1 MRSLSALAV
10 VLLSVAF
17 GTAADLKDV
26 DPNVFPKDDPRAKE
40 LPKMMW
46 ADATKRMKEAN
57 LRESKAF
64 ADVTT
69 KEQWEKYRDVRIAK
83 LKESLGAWPD
93 APKDMKVKVTRE
105 IEGDGFVIHNTVY
118 ESRPGL
124 WVAANL
130 YLPAKPPEKMPG
142 IIIAHAHHGGKS
154 GGELQDMGMTWARAG
169 VAVIV
174 PDQLGYGERRQHD
187 FHSDKDYDKPFR
199 AGRQDYYFRYNS
211 NLQLSAAGES
221 LMGWMA
227 WDLMRG
233 VDVLLKQKNIDKD
246 RIIMMGSVA
255 GGGDPVGVAAAL
267 DNRIA
272 CVVPFNF
279 GGWQPESS
287 VLENPDR
294 DFAWFGEGY
303 WESTRGLKN
312 GARDG
317 FAHFVIV
324 GSVAPRKVIY
334 AHEFAWDAKTDP
346 AWPRLQKVFGFYD
359 AKDALRVAHGKGSV
373 RGPGG
378 PDNTHCNHIG
388 AVHRKMIYPALKD
401 WFGMPVPEEY
411 SKRRTGDELRC
422 WTEEA
427 KKELKPKK
435 LHEVIGQLNEK
446 ERLAEL
452 VMGSFPKGH
461 PLPQNFP
468 DLPREERR
476 ALLGNAWAK
485 ILGGIEPAEK
495 PKLIEGK
502 SEDVASGRLR
512 RFALEVDAGI
522 LVPFVLLTPKDAKEK
537 NAVVVM
543 VAQGGK
549 AAFLK
554 QRGEVIEAFLKAG
567 VAVCLV
573 DVRGTGESQPGD
585 GSPGRGGSRTS
596 VSQTS
601 LILGQPV
608 LGAQLRDLR
617 TVIRWLQDHKELNGK
632 KLAVWGDSFARVN
645 PVGTRFAVPLDA
657 PDLPHYGEPGGAT
670 LALLAGFY
678 EGGVKAIYTHGGILT
693 TALILDSPYV
703 YVPHE
708 AIIPDWHRLGDRA
721 ALAIYCPQPHEQSGH
736 ISGRNVGRNEPPLTA
751 NAEWVVEKLRAK

>member
-10 VLLSVAF
+10 ALLAAAF
-17 GTAADLKDV
+17 CQAADLKDV
-26 DPNVFPKDDPRAKE
+26 DPNVFPKDDPRAKD

-46 ADATKRMKEAN
+46 ADATRRMKEAN

-64 ADVTT
+64 AEVTT
-69 KEQWEKYRDVRIAK
+69 KEQWEKYRDARIAK
-83 LKESLGAWPD
+83 LKESLGAWPEP
-93 APKDMKVKVTRE
+93 PKDMKVKVTKE
-105 IEGDGFVIHNTVY
+105 IEGDGFVIHNVVF

-130 YLPAKPPEKMPG
+130 YLPKVAPAKMPG
-142 IIIAHAHHGGKS
+142 IVIAHAHHGGKT

-187 FHSDKDYDKPFR
+187 FHTDKDYDKPFR

-227 WDLMRG
+227 WDLMRC
-233 VDVLLKQKNIDKD
+233 VDVLLRQKNIDKD

-255 GGGDPVGVAAAL
+255 GGGDPVGVTAAL

-294 DFAWFGEGY
+294 DFAWFGDGY

-346 AWPRLQKVFGFYD
+346 AWPRLQKIFGFYD
-359 AKDALRVAHGKGSV
+359 AKDSLRVAHGKGSV

-411 SKRRTGDELRC
+411 SKRRTADELRC
-422 WTEEA
+422 WTDEA

-435 LHEVIGQLNEK
+435 LHEVAGALAHERATAWEK
-446 ERLAEL
+446 QYDGANVNATFER
-452 VMGSFPKGH
+452 
-461 PLPQNFP
+461 
-468 DLPREERR
+468 ERKAWA
-476 ALLGNAWAK
+476 ALLGDVEPVANPK
-485 ILGGIEPAEK
+485 VVEGTTEEVPGGSLA
-495 PKLIEGK
+495 
-502 SEDVASGRLR
+502 
-512 RFALEVDAGI
+512 RFALEVEPGI
-522 LVPFVLLTPKDAKEK
+522 VVPLLLITPKGTNGKVP
-537 NAVVVM
+537 VVVM

-549 AAFLK
+549 AGFLK

-567 VAVCLV
+567 VAVCLP
-573 DVRGTGESQPGD
+573 DVRGTGATQPGTSAER
-585 GSPGRGGSRTS
+585 GSSRTS
-596 VSQTS
+596 VSQTN
-601 LILGQPV
+601 LILGRPV
-608 LGAQLRDLR
+608 IGSQVRDLR
-617 TVIRWLQDHKELNGK
+617 TVVRWLKTRTGTDGTRVAL
-632 KLAVWGDSFARVN
+632 WGDSFARANGEGAKFVH
-645 PVGTRFAVPLDA
+645 PLDVSNPNA
-657 PDLPHYGEPGGAT
+657 ISEPNGGAVAGLT
-670 LALLAGFY
+670 GALDDGY
-678 EGGVKAIYTHGGILT
+678 
-693 TALILDSPYV
+693 
-703 YVPHE
+703 
-708 AIIPDWHRLGDRA
+708 A
-721 ALAIYCPQPHEQSGH
+721 ALYTRGQLVTRKLFGSAYLYYPHDAIVPGVSATGGWLASARAVVREDIVDGLNRRA
-736 ISGRNVGRNEPPLTA
+736 GAEPKAPA
-751 NAEWVVEKLRAK
+751 DAAKWVIEKLAK